1 MTWSRFTASFCHTL
15 SPSQG
20 PDDSLA
26 RFGFAA
32 GHGIDPEATTTC
44 LGAMASTWAVAT
56 IGDRRAEVRSILRH
70 FRGPKVT
77 RCAAPHWDPRPPHG
91 ATECSWPRV
100 Q

>member
-44 LGAMASTWAVAT
+44 LCAMASTWAVAT
-56 IGDRRAEVRSILRH
+56 IGIGAPKFYTAAFSRAQSHSLRSATLGSTAAARRD
-70 FRGPKVT
+70 GM
-77 RCAAPHWDPRPPHG
+77 
-91 ATECSWPRV
+91 
-100 Q
+100 